1 MDAKE
6 LARSLQTR
14 FKGLEEARQPWLAAW
29 RELSDYMLPRKNS
42 FTGLDPAS
50 TRGRSGDE
58 RIFDSTPSHALELLA
73 SSLGGLLTNPA
84 MPWFDIRARDP
95 DQGDAAGV
103 RTFLQQSRERMIAL
117 FNTEDTGFQT
127 NVHEL
132 YLDVALLG
140 TAVMYVE
147 ADPDT
152 VVRFCTRPLGEVYA
166 AESARGT
173 VDTVYRRYTL
183 SARQAAREWG
193 AACSDETRRKA
204 EERPD
209 DTVEILHAVF
219 PRTDRDP
226 YGVGAAHF
234 PFASVY
240 VETGAEHVLE
250 ESGYLEMPYLV
261 PRWAKAAGETYGRG
275 PGQTAL
281 SDTRV
286 LNAMARTALMA
297 AEKMSDPPLM
307 VPDDGFLGPVHSGP
321 GGLSYYRAGSPD
333 RIEPLP
339 VNVDLAATEKMMQ
352 QRRESIRRIF
362 LGDQLT
368 PEGPAVTATEAVIRQ
383 SEKMRVLG
391 PVLGRLQAEFLSPL
405 IRRVFRIM
413 LRAGALPPF
422 PQGFGPDDIEVRYTS
437 PVARSQ
443 KEFEARGLA
452 RTMEYLAPLVGAS
465 DPFGIMDNFDTD
477 RAARHVA
484 ELFGTPSDYLRPE
497 QNVAETRA
505 AKVRATSGAQA
516 TQTAVRAA
524 AQAAEI
530 ARTLA
535 EAHTDRPSVLTDLWA
550 MLAGRAA
557 SRVSASG
564 PASASVGSGMAES
577 MASGLKS
584 DVSEIMTPGQPASAH
599 PAQAEPEGSHV
610 A

>member
-1 MDAKE
+1 MHTTE
-6 LARSLQTR
+6 LARSLKAR
-14 FKGLEEARQPWLAAW
+14 FAGLEEIRRPWLASW
-29 RELSDYMLPRKNS
+29 RELTDYMLPRKNS
-42 FTGLDPAS
+42 FTGTDLSA
-50 TRGRSGDE
+50 TRGRVGDE

-95 DQGDAAGV
+95 AQGDAAGV
-103 RTFLQQSRERMIAL
+103 RTFLQQARDRMIAL

-132 YLDVALLG
+132 YLDVVLLG

-152 VVRFCTRPLGEVYA
+152 VVSFRTRPLGEVFA
-166 AESARGT
+166 AESVRGA

-183 SARQAAREWG
+183 TARQAAREWG
-193 AACSDETRRKA
+193 AACSDATRRLA

-209 DTVEILHAVF
+209 EKVDILHAVF

-226 YGVGAAHF
+226 FALGAAHF
-234 PFASVY
+234 PWASVY
-240 VETGAEHVLE
+240 VETGADHVLE

-261 PRWAKAAGETYGRG
+261 PRWAKAADETYGRG

-333 RIEPLP
+333 RIEALP
-339 VNVDLAATEKMMQ
+339 VTVDLAATERMME
-352 QRRESIRRIF
+352 QRRQSVRRIF
-362 LGDQLT
+362 LGDQLA
-368 PEGPAVTATEAVIRQ
+368 PDGPAVTATEAVIRQ
-383 SEKMRVLG
+383 SERMRVLG

-422 PQGFGPDDIEVRYTS
+422 PEGFGPDDIEVRYTS
-437 PVARSQ
+437 PVARAQ

-452 RTMEYLAPLVGAS
+452 RTMEYLAPLVGSA
-465 DPFGIMDNFDTD
+465 DPFGIMDNFSTD

-484 ELFGTPSDYLRPE
+484 ELFGTPPDYLRPE
-497 QNVAETRA
+497 AEVAETRA
-505 AKVRATSGAQA
+505 DKARSAETARL
-516 TQTAVRAA
+516 TQMA
-524 AQAAEI
+524 AQAAET
-530 ARTLA
+530 ARVLA
-535 EAHTDRPSVLTDLWA
+535 EAHTDRPSVLTDLWSL
-550 MLAGRAA
+550 LAARFGDAPPATRPDDSARAESDPA
-557 SRVSASG
+557 PD
-564 PASASVGSGMAES
+564 PASHPAPDNGVGSAPAERE
-577 MASGLKS
+577 ASHAG
-584 DVSEIMTPGQPASAH
+584 
-599 PAQAEPEGSHV
+599 
-610 A
+610 

>member
-1 MDAKE
+1 MHTTE
-6 LARSLQTR
+6 LARSLKAR
-14 FKGLEEARQPWLAAW
+14 FAGLEEARRPWLASW
-29 RELSDYMLPRKNS
+29 RELTDYMLPRKNS
-42 FTGLDPAS
+42 FTGADPLIA
-50 TRGRSGDE
+50 RGRVGDE
-58 RIFDSTPSHALELLA
+58 RIFDSAPSHALELLA

-95 DQGDAAGV
+95 AQGDAGGV
-103 RTFLQQSRERMIAL
+103 RAFLQQARDRMIAL

-132 YLDVALLG
+132 YLDVVLLG

-152 VVRFCTRPLGEVYA
+152 VVSFRTRPLGEVFA
-166 AESARGT
+166 AESVRGA
-173 VDTVYRRYTL
+173 VDTVYRRYVLT
-183 SARQAAREWG
+183 ARQAAREWG
-193 AACSDETRRKA
+193 AACSDATRRTA

-209 DTVEILHAVF
+209 EKVEILHAVF

-226 YGVGAAHF
+226 FALGAAHF
-234 PFASVY
+234 PWASVY
-240 VETGAEHVLE
+240 VETGADHVLE

-333 RIEPLP
+333 RIEALP
-339 VNVDLAATEKMMQ
+339 VTVDLAATERMME
-352 QRRESIRRIF
+352 QRRQSIRRIF
-362 LGDQLT
+362 LGDQLA
-368 PEGPAVTATEAVIRQ
+368 PDGPAVTATEAVIRQ
-383 SEKMRVLG
+383 SERMRVLG

-422 PQGFGPDDIEVRYTS
+422 PEGFGPDDIEVRYTS
-437 PVARSQ
+437 PVARAQ

-452 RTMEYLAPLVGAS
+452 RTMEYLAPLVGSA
-465 DPFGIMDNFDTD
+465 DPFGIMDNFATD

-484 ELFGTPSDYLRPE
+484 ELFGTPPDYLRPE
-497 QNVAETRA
+497 AEVAQTRAEKTRTDETSRMVRVAAQVAET
-505 AKVRATSGAQA
+505 
-516 TQTAVRAA
+516 
-524 AQAAEI
+524 
-530 ARTLA
+530 ARVLA
-535 EAHTDRPSVLTDLWA
+535 EAHTDRPSVLTDLWSL
-550 MLAGRAA
+550 LAARFGDA
-557 SRVSASG
+557 S
-564 PASASVGSGMAES
+564 PATRPDESDRAES
-577 MASGLKS
+577 HTAPDHAPDNGFGSAPTERGASHAG
-584 DVSEIMTPGQPASAH
+584 
-599 PAQAEPEGSHV
+599 
-610 A
+610 